1 MGPIAPPADVAVRM
15 GFVVAIAE
23 GGQMPG
29 QLITDLIPLERLQEV
44 QDQFTTAM
52 GMAAILVD
60 YRGKP
65 VTSASGFTDFCSTMR
80 EDEKGRAGC
89 YSCDAHGG
97 LQAAIRGTSHIY
109 LCHTGLVDFSIPLMA
124 GDEYLGAMLCGQV
137 RLPPEETHSLPTV
150 AVYGPANLSPEL
162 RLLRDRVPFMPMS
175 RIRAAC
181 QTLGALMT
189 TLVTS
194 AHLAR
199 VEGGEADAVP
209 VPIRASLEPIPST
222 SRAAVASVRRLDVV
236 ALRRALSDDDL
247 PRAAALVRQQL
258 DGLFAPD
265 GVPRQSRI
273 ARHDLHQTATDL
285 WQVAQELDAD
295 SAAELGHR
303 INQDRGRS
311 QTHAT
316 RFEAEEQLLG
326 LLFCLHANLE
336 QASGRRGHT
345 VTDLVNR
352 IERHPTS
359 FLTLQ
364 AAADFTNLSPHHLS
378 RLFKA
383 QTHATFIDYV
393 TAKRLTRARYL
404 LQYTDQ
410 PVLRIA
416 AELRFRPANYF
427 SRAFKAATG
436 LTPSEFRRGI
446 TAPPADT
453 SIEDTA

>member
-1 MGPIAPPADVAVRM
+1 
-15 GFVVAIAE
+15 
-23 GGQMPG
+23 MPG
-29 QLITDLIPLERLQEV
+29 RMITDLISLERLQEV

-97 LQAAIRGTSHIY
+97 LQSAIRGTAHIY

-124 GDEYLGAMLCGQV
+124 GDDYLGAMLCGQV
-137 RLPPEETHSLPTV
+137 RLPHAETHSLPTV
-150 AVYGPANLSPEL
+150 AVYGPANLTPEL
-162 RLLRDRVPFMPMS
+162 RLLRDKVPFMPMS

-181 QTLGALMT
+181 DTLGALMT
-189 TLVTS
+189 NLVAT
-194 AHLAR
+194 AHLSQP
-199 VEGGEADAVP
+199 GADAPSQSP
-209 VPIRASLEPIPST
+209 VPIRASMEPIPS
-222 SRAAVASVRRLDVV
+222 SAARSAGPAATRRLDVV
-236 ALRRALSDDDL
+236 ALRRALNDDDL
-247 PRAAALVRQQL
+247 PRAVALVRQQL

-265 GVPRQSRI
+265 DVPRQSRI
-273 ARHDLHQTATDL
+273 GRHDLHQSADDL
-285 WQVAQELDAD
+285 WQVAKDLDAD
-295 SAAELGHR
+295 AAAELSHR
-303 INQDRGRS
+303 INQERGRS

-326 LLFCLHANLE
+326 LLFCLHVNLE
-336 QASGRRGHT
+336 NAQDRRGRT

-352 IERHPTS
+352 IERNPTS

-364 AAADFTNLSPHHLS
+364 AAADFTSLSPHHLS

-383 QTHATFIDYV
+383 QTHATFVDYV
-393 TAKRLTRARYL
+393 TAKRIQRARFL

-436 LTPSEFRRGI
+436 LTPSEYRRGI
-446 TAPPADT
+446 TSPLTEA
-453 SIEDTA
+453 TA

>member
-1 MGPIAPPADVAVRM
+1 
-15 GFVVAIAE
+15 
-23 GGQMPG
+23 MPG

-52 GMAAILVD
+52 GLAAILVD

-80 EDEKGRAGC
+80 EDEQGRAGC

-97 LQAAIRGTSHIY
+97 LQAAIRGTSHVY

-162 RLLRDRVPFMPMS
+162 RLLRDKVPFMPMS

-181 QTLGALMT
+181 ETLGALMT

-199 VEGGEADAVP
+199 PDGGQVQAPP
-209 VPIRASLEPIPST
+209 VPIRASLEPIPSS
-222 SRAAVASVRRLDVV
+222 SRPAAPSVRRLDVV
-236 ALRRALSDDDL
+236 ALRRALNDDDL

-265 GVPRQSRI
+265 DVPRQSRI
-273 ARHDLHQTATDL
+273 ARHDLHQSAADI
-285 WQVAQELDAD
+285 WQVAKDLDVDA
-295 SAAELGHR
+295 AAELSHR
-303 INQDRGRS
+303 INQDRARS

-336 QASGRRGHT
+336 QAQGRRGHT
-345 VTDLVNR
+345 VNDLVNR
-352 IERHPTS
+352 IECHPTA

-364 AAADFTNLSPHHLS
+364 AAAEFTSLSPHHLS

-383 QTHATFIDYV
+383 QTHATFVDYV
-393 TAKRLTRARYL
+393 TAKRIQRARYL
-404 LQYTDQ
+404 LHYTDQ

-416 AELRFRPANYF
+416 GELRFRPANYF

-436 LTPSEFRRGI
+436 LTPSEYRRGI
-446 TAPPADT
+446 TSPAPEN
-453 SIEDTA
+453 SVEETA